1 MINIALICGGP
12 SPERGISMNSAR
24 SVLDHL
30 GQMELHIL
38 PLYVDQQ
45 CRFYQIAPSQLYSNT
60 PDDFDFKLAR
70 VATALPPE
78 KLAEILKSV
87 DLVFPVI
94 HGAFGEDG
102 QLQKI
107 LEDMGAPYIGSTADA
122 CRRMFFKNN
131 AQTELAKLGMDTLGY
146 ISFTPPEAATV
157 IPKFFMEHKL
167 TRAIVKPV
175 AGGSSI
181 GVSSVATPEQALA
194 AAQELFART
203 HDTEVM
209 LEPFCDGQEFTIV
222 VIQNDK
228 GEPVALLP
236 SEIEVSY
243 SGGAIFDFRRKYL
256 PTNQATYHCPPRFP
270 ADIIQ
275 KIRAQAEQIFT
286 HFSARDFVRLD
297 GWFLRDERILF
308 TDLNPI
314 SGMEQNSFL
323 FQQAARIGL
332 SHREILSRILASA
345 CHRHHLTLPLRLAQD
360 NAKDPIFVLCGG
372 GTAERQVSLMSGTNV
387 WLKLRQSH
395 DYAPELFLL
404 STDSQT
410 VWQVPYAYALSH
422 TVEEVL
428 ANCEHA
434 ADIIARTQ
442 GFLSDIAAR
451 LPLTEKNLTA
461 AAVVPVAMTLNQF
474 IQYARDENAFVF
486 LGLHGGAGEDGTI
499 QHMLDEAE
507 ILYNGSGSA
516 GSALCMDKARTGD
529 AIRAM
534 NDATILTAPRH
545 PITRAELVA
554 MTSEDITTL
563 WQSLTQSYQVKSLIM
578 KPQSDGCSAGVVQ
591 LMQATDLAHYA
602 EFILSGATHI
612 PDSTLPAQHGIIE
625 LGDHTIENFML
636 EAFIETDRIT
646 IQNNQ
651 LLHVPH
657 TGWLELTVGVLE
669 QNGHYHALSPS
680 ITVAAGAVL
689 SLEEKFQGGTGIN
702 ITPPP
707 AEVFSPQ
714 QVEQIKHGI
723 EKTAA
728 ALGIQ
733 NYARIDIF
741 YNIRT
746 NQMLVIEANS
756 LPGLT
761 PSTVIYH
768 QALAEQSISQ
778 QAIYPREF
786 LELIIKLKS
795 NHTTLH
801 QQIAA

>member
-30 GQMELHIL
+30 GRMEVHIL

-70 VATALPPE
+70 VATALPSG
-78 KLAEILKSV
+78 KLTEILKSV
-87 DLVFPVI
+87 DLAFPVI

-107 LEDMGAPYIGSTADA
+107 LEDMGVPYIGSTADA

-131 AQTELAKLGMDTLGY
+131 AQRELAALGMDTLGH
-146 ISFTPPEAATV
+146 ISFTQDAAAAL
-157 IPKFFMEHKL
+157 IPKFFVEQKL

-181 GVSSVATPEQALA
+181 GVSSVTTPEQALTA
-194 AAQELFART
+194 AKKLFART
-203 HDTEVM
+203 QDAEVM
-209 LEPFCDGQEFTIV
+209 LEPFCDGQEFTVV
-222 VIQNDK
+222 VIQNEK

-256 PTNQATYHCPPRFP
+256 ATNQAAYHCPPRFP
-270 ADIIQ
+270 VDVIQ
-275 KIRAQAEQIFT
+275 TIRAQAEEIFM
-286 HFSARDFVRLD
+286 HFGARDFVRLD
-297 GWFLRDERILF
+297 GWFLRGGRILF

-345 CHRHHLTLPLRLAQD
+345 CQRHRLTLPLRLSQD

-404 STDSQT
+404 GTDNQT

-422 TVEEVL
+422 TVEEIL
-428 ANCEHA
+428 ENCMHA
-434 ADIIARTQ
+434 TNITARTQ
-442 GFLSDIAAR
+442 DFLFDIAVR
-451 LPLTEKNLTA
+451 LPLTEKNLTSA
-461 AAVVPVAMTLNQF
+461 AMTPVAMALNEF
-474 IQYARDENAFVF
+474 IQSARSENAFVF

-499 QHMLDEAE
+499 QRMLDEAG
-507 ILYNGSGSA
+507 IPYNGSGA
-516 GSALCMDKARTGD
+516 TGSALCMDKARTGD
-529 AIRAM
+529 AIRTMA
-534 NDATILTAPRH
+534 DAAILTAPRH

-554 MTSEDITTL
+554 MTADDFTAL
-563 WQSLTQSYQVKSLIM
+563 WKSLTQSYQVKSLIM

-591 LMQATDLAHYA
+591 LTRAEDLACYA
-602 EFILSGATHI
+602 EFILSGASHI
-612 PDSTLPAQHGIIE
+612 PDGTLPAQHGIIE
-625 LGDHTIENFML
+625 LGDHAIENFIL

-646 IQNNQ
+646 VENNR
-651 LLHVPH
+651 LLHTQH

-669 QNGHYHALSPS
+669 QNGYYYALSPS
-680 ITVAAGAVL
+680 ITIAAGAVL

-707 AEVFSPQ
+707 AEIFLPQ
-714 QVEQIKHGI
+714 QVEQIRRSI

-741 YNIRT
+741 FNIRT

-768 QALAEQSISQ
+768 QALAEQNTHQ

-795 NHTTLH
+795 NHTTLQ